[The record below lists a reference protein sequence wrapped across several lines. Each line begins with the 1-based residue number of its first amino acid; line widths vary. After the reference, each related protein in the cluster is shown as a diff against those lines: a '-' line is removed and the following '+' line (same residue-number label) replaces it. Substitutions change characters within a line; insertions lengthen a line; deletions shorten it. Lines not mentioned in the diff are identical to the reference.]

1 MINFKQFL
9 LEVNS
14 TDFNGTGN
22 TPPPTVM
29 YPTINTTTDSPETM
43 TTSKP
48 PQFTNDQNYMDNS
61 YWSRWLQGYS
71 DDMNYFGASPEQIQK
86 LLNLLR
92 QQYFLYQSG
101 SQGSMDSL
109 EILDRM
115 DRFYNNLLKKQ
126 SWYQD
131 FQQNAKLRTN
141 INAGI
146 DKVNTY
152 INPMGNIPIIPN
164 INDFQRSAYP

>member
-1 MINFKQFL
+1 MKNFKQFL
-9 LEVNS
+9 AEGQGAI
-14 TDFNGTGN
+14 D
-22 TPPPTVM
+22 PTVM
-29 YPTINTTTDSPETM
+29 YPTISTTTDTPETM
-43 TTSKP
+43 AKTNPNEVS
-48 PQFTNDQNYMDNS
+48 NDQNYMTDA
-61 YWSRWLQGYS
+61 YWSRWLKGYS
-71 DDMNYFGASPEQIQK
+71 DDMDYFGASPEQIQK
-86 LLNLLR
+86 LLQLLR

-115 DRFYNNLLKKQ
+115 DRFYNNLLNKQ

-131 FQQNAKLRTN
+131 FQQNARLRANVNT
-141 INAGI
+141 GI

-164 INDFQRSAYP
+164 VNNFQRSAYP